1 MFDISWPIWPIICQ
15 DVSDFEPLWSILNP
29 FQASQSFRCAPFWPL
44 GVLASLPP
52 APLQSWPLASRP
64 RQCAEDVFNE
74 LRAFMSQICACP
86 IIWLQPSVG
95 GLCFLFLTQTLIL
108 PSLTHTWSL
117 LSAFYLG
124 HLRTPCFTR
133 PTRLAKSSSMANF
146 TKASLKR
153 NPKWKTLETEL
164 ESGKLTLASSIA
176 RWWTW
181 DRNNWNSRQLCTC
194 AHILLDQSDTSL
206 HMASRCLV
214 LLCDVLCLPVVSIT
228 ASIVI
233 CFIPWVSAASCPYRC
248 FSLVTFCIKRIC
260 GRFQANVLGVSDGQT
275 MAIYLW
281 IKIKHTVKPMKFEI
295 QPQQLIDMVVVKS
308 GTTNTVMKRIDPTR
322 HIHTASVWSTTP
334 NMCHLGV
341 HLLVLYREIV

>member
-133 PTRLAKSSSMANF
+133 PTRLAKSKHGKFHQSF
-146 TKASLKR
+146 PEKK
-153 NPKWKTLETEL
+153 PKMENSWNRTRKWETDL
-164 ESGKLTLASSIA
+164 GKLHS
-176 RWWTW
+176 
-181 DRNNWNSRQLCTC
+181 
-194 AHILLDQSDTSL
+194 
-206 HMASRCLV
+206 
-214 LLCDVLCLPVVSIT
+214 
-228 ASIVI
+228 
-233 CFIPWVSAASCPYRC
+233 
-248 FSLVTFCIKRIC
+248 SLVNLRQK
-260 GRFQANVLGVSDGQT
+260 
-275 MAIYLW
+275 
-281 IKIKHTVKPMKFEI
+281 
-295 QPQQLIDMVVVKS
+295 QL
-308 GTTNTVMKRIDPTR
+308 
-322 HIHTASVWSTTP
+322 
-334 NMCHLGV
+334 
-341 HLLVLYREIV
+341 E